1 MGEKERER
9 KTPASEQARE
19 SVLQTAID
27 TGKAVADISADERF
41 YARSVR
47 IRRKIM
53 EWMLANLDQRFDSMG
68 EMEAQAGNYAKASMV
83 TARRWIFQFSQ
94 PGRPFRIEE
103 SADFYIL
110 RER

>member
-1 MGEKERER
+1 VGEREK
-9 KTPASEQARE
+9 KTTARAGTME
-19 SVLQTAID
+19 NAAMQTAVD

-47 IRRKIM
+47 IRRLIL
-53 EWMLANLDQRFDSMG
+53 EWMAQNVDERFDSLG
-68 EMEAQAGNYAKASMV
+68 EMEAQAANHAKASMV

-94 PGRPFRIEE
+94 PGKPFWIQENP
-103 SADFYIL
+103 SFYII